1 MGKNKV
7 VLDTNILISALG
19 WKGNPRIIFDRVIA
33 GEFELILSYKQ
44 LNELLRVLNYPK
56 FKFTDEQKDR
66 FLSILLEVATLVKT
80 NSEIDVI
87 KEDPSDNIILEPANE
102 MKIDY
107 IISGNDHLLKL
118 KDFTRATILTPTEFL
133 ASTSKLI

>member
-1 MGKNKV
+1 MGKKRII
-7 VLDTNILISALG
+7 LDTNILISALG
-19 WKGNPRIIFDRVIA
+19 WKGNPRIIFERVIA

-44 LNELLRVLNYPK
+44 LNELLRVLDYPK

-80 NSEIDVI
+80 KSDVDAI
-87 KEDPSDNIILEPANE
+87 KEDPSDNIMLEPANE

-118 KDFTRATILTPTEFL
+118 KEFKGAKIVTAKEFL
-133 ASTSKLI
+133 DIVK

>member
-1 MGKNKV
+1 MGKKRII
-7 VLDTNILISALG
+7 LDTNILISALG

-66 FLSILLEVATLVKT
+66 FLSILLEVAILVKT
-80 NSEIDVI
+80 ESEVDVI
-87 KEDPSDNIILEPANE
+87 KEDPNDNVILEPTNE

-107 IISGNDHLLKL
+107 IISGNDHLLKV
-118 KDFTRATILTPTEFL
+118 KEFKGAKIVTAKEFL
-133 ASTSKLI
+133 DMVKQ